1 MSFIFLVASFIPIL
15 FAFREVRVQRHL
27 KHHGT
32 HARGR
37 VVSHNAAHDTVFA
50 IIGFTDAYGTRY
62 TFQSQSSGVRKLPLG
77 REVPV
82 RYEAHNPNI
91 ARIDLPGRKIVNI
104 GIPALIGAWLLGA
117 AIFLA
122 LHHETYSGPTHGR

>member
-1 MSFIFLVASFIPIL
+1 MSFIFLVASLIPFL
-15 FAFREVRVQRHL
+15 FAFREVRVQYRL

-37 VVSHNAAHDTVFA
+37 VVSHNTAHDAVFA
-50 IIGFTDAYGTRY
+50 IIDFTDADGTRY
-62 TFQSQSSGVRKLPLG
+62 TFQSQSSGVGKLPLG

-82 RYEAHNPNI
+82 RYEAHDPNI

-104 GIPALIGAWLLGA
+104 AIPALIGAWLLGA
-117 AIFLA
+117 ALFLA
-122 LHHETYSGPTHGR
+122 LHHETYSGPPHGR